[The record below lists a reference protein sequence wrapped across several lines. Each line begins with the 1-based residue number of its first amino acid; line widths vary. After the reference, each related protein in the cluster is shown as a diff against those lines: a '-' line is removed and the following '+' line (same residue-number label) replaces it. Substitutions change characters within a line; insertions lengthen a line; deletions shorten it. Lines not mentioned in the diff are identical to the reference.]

1 MKILIIVLVSILM
14 VGCVTL
20 EYVDPDSNATLKYSS
35 AWKSATDV
43 QIVYTS
49 PEKTVGVSIG
59 STQNDP
65 IVEQVGEII
74 KSYNL
79 REDK

>member
-1 MKILIIVLVSILM
+1 MRYLILLLLCT
-14 VGCVTL
+14 GCVSL
-20 EYVDPDSNATLKYSS
+20 EYIDPDSKATLKYSS

-59 STQNDP
+59 ATENDP
-65 IVEQVGEII
+65 IVQQVGEII

>member
-1 MKILIIVLVSILM
+1 MKYLLIVLFSLS
-14 VGCVTL
+14 GCVSL
-20 EYVDPDSNATLKYSS
+20 EYIDPDSNATLKYSS

-65 IVEQVGEII
+65 VFEQIGEII
-74 KSYNL
+74 KSYNM
-79 REDK
+79 REEL

>member
-1 MKILIIVLVSILM
+1 MRTVLMLLVTILM
-14 VGCVTL
+14 VGCVSL
-20 EYVDPDSNATLKYSS
+20 EYIDPDSGATLTYSS

-49 PEKTVGVSIG
+49 PEKTVGVAIG

-65 IVEQVGEII
+65 IVEQIGEII

>member
-1 MKILIIVLVSILM
+1 MKILLLIIVLCLS
-14 VGCVTL
+14 GCVSL
-20 EYVDPDSNATLKYSS
+20 EDIDPDSNATLKYSS

-65 IVEQVGEII
+65 IVKEIGEII
-74 KSYNL
+74 KSYNVIP
-79 REDK
+79 D

>member
-1 MKILIIVLVSILM
+1 MKILLIGFIILLS
-14 VGCVTL
+14 GCVSL

-65 IVEQVGEII
+65 IVQQVGEII

-79 REDK
+79 REEK

>member
-1 MKILIIVLVSILM
+1 MRYLILLLLCT
-14 VGCVTL
+14 GCVSL
-20 EYVDPDSNATLKYSS
+20 EYIDPDSGATLKYSS

-65 IVEQVGEII
+65 VFEQIGEII
-74 KSYNL
+74 KAYNIG
-79 REDK
+79 EDQ

>member
-1 MKILIIVLVSILM
+1 MKYLLVVLFSLS
-14 VGCVTL
+14 GCVSL
-20 EYVDPDSNATLKYSS
+20 EYIDPDSNATLKYSS

-65 IVEQVGEII
+65 VFEQIGEII

-79 REDK
+79 REEL

>member
-1 MKILIIVLVSILM
+1 MRIILM
-14 VGCVTL
+14 VLITILMSACVTL
-20 EYVDPDSNATLKYSS
+20 EYIDPDSNATLKYSS

-59 STQNDP
+59 ATQNDP
-65 IVEQVGEII
+65 IVQQVGEII

>member
-1 MKILIIVLVSILM
+1 MRTMLMVLVTFLM
-14 VGCVTL
+14 SACVTL
-20 EYVDPDSNATLKYSS
+20 EYIDPDSGATLTYSS

-65 IVEQVGEII
+65 IFEQVGDII

-79 REDK
+79 IPD

>member
-1 MKILIIVLVSILM
+1 MKYLLIGLFSLS
-14 VGCVTL
+14 GCVSL
-20 EYVDPDSNATLKYSS
+20 EYVDP
-35 AWKSATDV
+35 DV

-65 IVEQVGEII
+65 IVQQVGEII

-79 REDK
+79 REEK